1 MRIQELTNSSNVMRN
16 SLLVLILIIF
26 CGLFTSCYNRR
37 HYIWDTREYLSVERY
52 TNIRQAP
59 SEKSRKIDFVG
70 SSTGRYDTLIRYN
83 NEWYEIRLIS
93 GVSGY
98 VPSKSVSLETE
109 EYCVREKNY
118 RDYLEDWEQTFALNI
133 IDFCV
138 GNDRTKSKPSFGL
151 ILITMILVLITVLI
165 ANNDNWWD
173 VAKKRRWLIYAMVML
188 SNLLLI
194 YIFFFTTFFTDKVER
209 PEGKHLIDG
218 IFLINVLYTLL
229 YLAFKFCGAIALWI
243 TFVNTFKGFLDT
255 GTDLVSHTKRKK
267 FIAILI
273 DMFKNP
279 NPLYHAIGNAIALS
293 FALICVYWIRKFSNF
308 AIILI
313 ILWNLIF
320 FVIYIVYIIK
330 RGGGFLRCLIA
341 IVLYFV
347 CLIPAFAY
355 TIVTIKFYFIIV
367 CGALV
372 FEMFMSGG
380 GSFIGGLLDN
390 SSSSSSS
397 SDNSNT
403 ETETYTE
410 IFVPGEI
417 SSRKIKHYNNW
428 EGVDDLGNHWTR
440 NSDNSWEKD

>member
-1 MRIQELTNSSNVMRN
+1 MRKP
-16 SLLVLILIIF
+16 LLVLILTVF
-26 CGLFTSCYNRR
+26 CGLFTSCYNRY
-37 HYIWDTREYLSVERY
+37 HYIWDTCDAYYVEMY
-52 TNIRQAP
+52 TDIRQEP

-70 SSTGRYDTLIRYN
+70 SSTYKYGTRYDTLIQYN
-83 NEWYEIRLIS
+83 DEWYEIRLIS
-93 GVSGY
+93 GESGY
-98 VPSKSVSLETE
+98 VPSKSVQLKTE

-243 TFVNTFKGFLDT
+243 TFVNTIKGFL
-255 GTDLVSHTKRKK
+255 GTDPVSLSHTKRKK
-267 FIAILI
+267 FRAIFLN
-273 DMFKNP
+273 MFKNP
-279 NPLYHAIGNAIALS
+279 NPLHHAIGNTIALC
-293 FALICVYWIRKFSNF
+293 FTLICVYWIRRLTNF

-313 ILWNLIF
+313 ILLNLVFI
-320 FVIYIVYIIK
+320 VTYIVYIIK
-330 RGGGFLRCLIA
+330 RRGGFLRCLIA
-341 IVLYFV
+341 IVLNLV

-355 TIVTIKFYFIIV
+355 TVVTIKLYFIIL
-367 CGALV
+367 CGAV
-372 FEMFMSGG
+372 VIEIFMSGAG
-380 GSFIGGLLDN
+380 GAIGSILNN

-397 SDNSNT
+397 GDNSD
-403 ETETYTE
+403 TETYTE
-410 IFVPGEI
+410 VYLPGEI
-417 SSRKIKHYNNW
+417 GSRKIKHNNSW
-428 EGVDDLGNHWTR
+428 SGVDDLGDSWTK
-440 NSDNSWEKD
+440 NWNGDWEKD